1 MELATKEME
10 MGKSELAKN
19 VYNVSMFRVCE
30 QCGCCS
36 SACPL
41 TGKNGFNIRRI
52 IRHLELDLADE
63 VADSPL
69 PWSCTTC
76 GRCEDACP
84 NGIKILDLI
93 RFLRQ
98 SSPEKWVPEG
108 PPCILACPVHINI
121 PEYLRLIAQ
130 GKIDEAYALIRE
142 KVPFPGILGRVCTR
156 PCEDKCKRGEVNNP
170 VSICVL
176 KRYVA
181 DNEKVSHEKFLQVSK
196 DTGHKIAIIGAGP
209 SGLTAAF
216 YIRKKGH
223 QVIIF
228 EGKSEPG
235 GMMYSAIPAYRLP
248 QEVVKKE
255 IQQVLDVG
263 IELKTGKKL
272 GGDFD
277 IPQLK
282 ADGYEAVY
290 IATGGSLSRKIG
302 LEGADLN
309 GVFWGVDFLYELKEK
324 KEIILKDRVIVI
336 GGGNVAVDVALTALR
351 LGAKEVTLACL
362 ESREEMPANE
372 WEIKQALEEGIIIM
386 PSWGPSRIL
395 GSNGNVSGIEL
406 IQCTSVFDKD
416 NNFNPT
422 LDNNIKTLVDV
433 DIVMLAIG
441 QAADLSFVEGS
452 KVPLKVDR
460 GIIVVNKTTQ
470 ETNIPGVFSGGD
482 VAGLPGTIIE
492 AISAGRR
499 AASSIDRF
507 LGGDGNIDETF
518 VKIPLIQLTLGRR
531 KKGFADLRRIEE
543 NKLLIN
549 ERKNNFTEV
558 ELGFNQ
564 DQGQSEAM
572 RCLECDSEIN
582 ACLKTYKKSVI

>member
-10 MGKSELAKN
+10 MDKSELAKN
-19 VYNVSMFRVCE
+19 VYDVSMFRVCE

-108 PPCILACPVHINI
+108 PPCILACPAHINI

-142 KVPFPGILGRVCTR
+142 KVPFPGILGRICTR

-181 DNEKVSHEKFLQVSK
+181 DNEKVSQEKFLQVPK

-228 EGKSEPG
+228 EEKSEPG

-255 IQQVLDVG
+255 IQQVLDIG

-272 GGDFD
+272 GRDFD

-406 IQCTSVFDKD
+406 VQCTSVFDKD

-422 LDNNIKTLVDV
+422 FDNNTKTLVDV
-433 DIVMLAIG
+433 DMVILAIG

-452 KVPLKVDR
+452 KAPLKVDR

-470 ETNIPGVFSGGD
+470 ETNIPGVFAGGD
-482 VAGLPGTIIE
+482 IAGLPGTIIE

-531 KKGFADLRRIEE
+531 NKGFADLRRIEE
-543 NKLLIN
+543 SKLPIN

-582 ACLKTYKKSVI
+582 ACLKNI

>member
-10 MGKSELAKN
+10 MDKSELAKN
-19 VYNVSMFRVCE
+19 VYDVSMFRVCE

-52 IRHLELDLADE
+52 IRYLELDLADE

-108 PPCILACPVHINI
+108 PPCILACPAHINI

-181 DNEKVSHEKFLQVSK
+181 DNEKVSQEKFLQVPK

-228 EGKSEPG
+228 EEKSAPG

-255 IQQVLDVG
+255 IQQVLDIG

-272 GGDFD
+272 GRDFD

-302 LEGADLN
+302 LKGADLN

-406 IQCTSVFDKD
+406 VQCTSVFDKD

-422 LDNNIKTLVDV
+422 FDNNTKTLVDV
-433 DIVMLAIG
+433 DMVILAIG

-582 ACLKTYKKSVI
+582 ACLKNI

>member
-10 MGKSELAKN
+10 MDKSELAKN
-19 VYNVSMFRVCE
+19 VYDVSMFRVCE

-108 PPCILACPVHINI
+108 PPCILACPAHINI

-181 DNEKVSHEKFLQVSK
+181 DNEKVSQEKFLQVPK

-228 EGKSEPG
+228 EEKSEPG

-255 IQQVLDVG
+255 IQQVLDIG
-263 IELKTGKKL
+263 IELKTGK
-272 GGDFD
+272 
-277 IPQLK
+277 
-282 ADGYEAVY
+282 
-290 IATGGSLSRKIG
+290 
-302 LEGADLN
+302 N
-309 GVFWGVDFLYELKEK
+309 W
-324 KEIILKDRVIVI
+324 
-336 GGGNVAVDVALTALR
+336 
-351 LGAKEVTLACL
+351 
-362 ESREEMPANE
+362 
-372 WEIKQALEEGIIIM
+372 EGI
-386 PSWGPSRIL
+386 L
-395 GSNGNVSGIEL
+395 
-406 IQCTSVFDKD
+406 TY
-416 NNFNPT
+416 
-422 LDNNIKTLVDV
+422 
-433 DIVMLAIG
+433 
-441 QAADLSFVEGS
+441 LS
-452 KVPLKVDR
+452 
-460 GIIVVNKTTQ
+460 
-470 ETNIPGVFSGGD
+470 
-482 VAGLPGTIIE
+482 
-492 AISAGRR
+492 
-499 AASSIDRF
+499 
-507 LGGDGNIDETF
+507 
-518 VKIPLIQLTLGRR
+518 
-531 KKGFADLRRIEE
+531 
-543 NKLLIN
+543 
-549 ERKNNFTEV
+549 
-558 ELGFNQ
+558 
-564 DQGQSEAM
+564 
-572 RCLECDSEIN
+572 
-582 ACLKTYKKSVI
+582 